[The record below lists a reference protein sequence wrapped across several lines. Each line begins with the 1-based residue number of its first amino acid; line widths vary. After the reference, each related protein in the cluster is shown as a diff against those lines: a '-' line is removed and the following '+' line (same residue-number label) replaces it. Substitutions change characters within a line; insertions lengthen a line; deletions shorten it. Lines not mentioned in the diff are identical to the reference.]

1 MFINISQV
9 HIIIINTCILNTYI
23 MVLGMAPVPVPV
35 YDNNPLSLPVPVSV
49 PVSIHVPVH
58 VLVAFHVSGLVATPL
73 FPRFIF

>member
-35 YDNNPLSLPVPVSV
+35 YPSD
-49 PVSIHVPVH
+49 IYD
-58 VLVAFHVSGLVATPL
+58 SGV
-73 FPRFIF
+73 R